1 MATLKIL
8 YVSDGIDQNS
18 IKDLHLTEL
27 NASYNEKKM
36 LITNG
41 INFKDL

>member
-27 NASYNEKKM
+27 YTYGNEK
-36 LITNG
+36 I
-41 INFKDL
+41 KDILSFNLEI